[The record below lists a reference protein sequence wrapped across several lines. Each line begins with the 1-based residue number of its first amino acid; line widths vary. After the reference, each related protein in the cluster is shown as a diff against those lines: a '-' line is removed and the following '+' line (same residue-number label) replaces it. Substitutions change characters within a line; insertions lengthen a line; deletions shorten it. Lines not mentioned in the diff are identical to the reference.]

1 MLPEDAAEVIGVA
14 VPQHFGDGA
23 HAEGGIAQKLQRV
36 RHFEPGDV
44 SGHRCV
50 QVLPK
55 QAHDVLPRQMK
66 RIAEIGKRQRFGV
79 MLVNVV
85 QHAREH
91 RRITARAGLPAAHI
105 QQAEDLRQMQVH
117 AQLAARI
124 HAAAEHVALRQHGP
138 DFLLPARQPAR
149 FRQIQHM
156 LPLRYGEHIGKS
168 ARTDPFAL
176 IRRLNAAHGLLHQK
190 MDERILAALAAVCTV
205 SLAGQHQQPSAAA
218 EHMPVFSHIKDHIAA
233 VHQNQ
238 HVHVKARQAVLP
250 AHGLGNLSHHGD
262 ARHMAQIGSEHGFSL
277 LFHIVLQRHVPVHF
291 PPACGGL

>member
-1 MLPEDAAEVIGVA
+1 MDAEAMSAVVRGPGHIRRERLRLPVSQAVADVFRGRHAEVLPEDAAEVIGVA
-14 VPQHFGDGA
+14 VSQHFGDGA

-105 QQAEDLRQMQVH
+105 
-117 AQLAARI
+117 
-124 HAAAEHVALRQHGP
+124 
-138 DFLLPARQPAR
+138 
-149 FRQIQHM
+149 
-156 LPLRYGEHIGKS
+156 
-168 ARTDPFAL
+168 
-176 IRRLNAAHGLLHQK
+176 
-190 MDERILAALAAVCTV
+190 
-205 SLAGQHQQPSAAA
+205 
-218 EHMPVFSHIKDHIAA
+218 
-233 VHQNQ
+233 
-238 HVHVKARQAVLP
+238 
-250 AHGLGNLSHHGD
+250 
-262 ARHMAQIGSEHGFSL
+262 
-277 LFHIVLQRHVPVHF
+277 
-291 PPACGGL
+291 